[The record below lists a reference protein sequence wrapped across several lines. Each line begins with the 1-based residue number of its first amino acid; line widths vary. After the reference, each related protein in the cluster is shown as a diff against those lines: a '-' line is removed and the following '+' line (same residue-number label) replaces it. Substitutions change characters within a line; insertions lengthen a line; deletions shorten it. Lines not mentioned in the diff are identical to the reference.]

1 MAVMYQRENASPS
14 VVSFGGIWLANSV
27 CGVAIGASPDY
38 AGFTIKSVL
47 CWIEVDLDAIGDN
60 VRALQAAA
68 EPRHGVTAVVK
79 AQAYG
84 MGAAAVAS
92 AAVHAGARGAAVARI
107 SEARRLRQADF
118 RDPILLLGG
127 LDPEDYAAVI
137 DLNLTPTVTDWRTL
151 EGLAAAAHIR
161 GEVAGVQV
169 KVDTGMTRYG
179 APPEEAIN
187 LVRGVQRLES
197 LKLDGFYTHF
207 AAADDPDP
215 FFAHQQLA
223 RYRAICQQLET
234 EGIDLGLKHV
244 ANSAG
249 TLRIPGVGFDTIRTG
264 IALAGG
270 YATGWV
276 PRVAS
281 LRTAVA
287 LKSRVVR
294 FHTPAVGTSI
304 GYGRTYKVF
313 RPMRV
318 ALIACG
324 YADGLPRA
332 CSNRGRVLIRGERAP
347 LVGTVSMDMAMADVS
362 HLPDVEIGDEVVVL
376 GSQSDDEISL
386 DEFAESAGI
395 IPHELLV
402 RLGSRAPRVYL
413 RAGAPVMTATLAC
426 DEVSDY
432 ACASST

>member
-1 MAVMYQRENASPS
+1 MY
-14 VVSFGGIWLANSV
+14 LH
-27 CGVAIGASPDY
+27 DY
-38 AGFTIKSVL
+38 GRYPVNVL
-47 CWIEVDLDAIGDN
+47 CWIEVDLDAVGDN

-68 EPRHGVTAVVK
+68 QPRQGVTAVVK

-84 MGAAAVAS
+84 MGAASVAK
-92 AAVHAGARGAAVARI
+92 AAIAAGARGAAVARV
-107 SEARRLRQADF
+107 SEARLLREAGFD
-118 RDPILLLGG
+118 RSVLLLGG
-127 LDPEDYAAVI
+127 LDPADCPEVVEKS
-137 DLNLTPTVTDWRTL
+137 LTPTITDWQTAERMAK
-151 EGLAAAAHIR
+151 AANTAQC
-161 GEVAGVQV
+161 VAPIQI

-179 APPEEAIN
+179 APQDEAMAI
-187 LVRGVQRLES
+187 VRGLANLPSLRLE
-197 LKLDGFYTHF
+197 GFYTHF

-223 RYRAICQQLET
+223 RYLAISQQLES
-234 EGIDLGLKHV
+234 EGFDLGLKHA

-249 TLRIPGVGFDTIRTG
+249 SLRVPGAGLDTIRAG
-264 IALAGG
+264 IALAGA

-276 PRVAS
+276 PRVGS
-281 LRTAVA
+281 LRSAVA

-294 FHTPAVGTSI
+294 FHTPAIGSSI
-304 GYGRTYKVF
+304 GYGRTYKVY

-318 ALIACG
+318 ALVACG

-332 CSNRGRVLIRGERAP
+332 CSNRGRVLIRGQRAP

-362 HLPDVEIGDEVVVL
+362 QLPDVEAGDEVVIL
-376 GSQSDDEISL
+376 GRQGADEITL

-413 RAGAPVMTATLAC
+413 RQGAPAMTAKLAC
-426 DEVSDY
+426 DELMD
-432 ACASST
+432 ACVPSI

>member
-1 MAVMYQRENASPS
+1 M
-14 VVSFGGIWLANSV
+14 
-27 CGVAIGASPDY
+27 
-38 AGFTIKSVL
+38 L
-47 CWIEVDLDAIGDN
+47 CWVEVDLDAVANN

-68 EPRHGVTAVVK
+68 SPRLGVTAVVK

-84 MGAAAVAS
+84 MGAAAVAQ
-92 AAVHAGARGAAVARI
+92 AAVDAGARGAAVARI
-107 SEARRLRQADF
+107 SEARRLRQAGF
-118 RDPILLLGG
+118 SSPILLLGG
-127 LDPEDYAAVI
+127 LDREDAADAVAL
-137 DLNLTPTVTDWRTL
+137 DVTPTVTDWAT
-151 EGLAAAAHIR
+151 AQDIAMAAHA
-161 GEVAGVQV
+161 AGRRARIEV

-179 APPEEAIN
+179 APPDEAMAI
-187 LVRGVQRLES
+187 VRGIKELGSLE
-197 LKLDGFYTHF
+197 LEGFYTHF

-215 FFAHQQLA
+215 FFANQQLA
-223 RYRAICQQLET
+223 RFRAICQQIES
-234 EGIDLGLKHV
+234 EGVCLGMKHA

-249 TLRIPGVGFDTIRTG
+249 TLRIPNTGLDTVRAG

-276 PRVAS
+276 PRVGD

-318 ALIACG
+318 ALLAVG

-332 CSNRGRVLIRGERAP
+332 CSNRGRVLIRGQRAP

-362 HLPDVEIGDEVVVL
+362 HLPEVQVGDEVVVL
-376 GSQSDDEISL
+376 GRQGDDEITL

-413 RAGAPVMTATLAC
+413 RNGEPTARATLAC
-426 DEVSDY
+426 DEVSEY
-432 ACASST
+432 ACVSST

>member
-1 MAVMYQRENASPS
+1 
-14 VVSFGGIWLANSV
+14 
-27 CGVAIGASPDY
+27 
-38 AGFTIKSVL
+38 VL
-47 CWIEVDLDAIGDN
+47 CWIEVDLDAVADN

-68 EPRHGVTAVVK
+68 QPRHGVTAVVK

-84 MGAAAVAS
+84 MGASAVAHAAVQ
-92 AAVHAGARGAAVARI
+92 AGARGAAVARI
-107 SEARRLRQADF
+107 GEARRLRAAGF
-118 RDPILLLGG
+118 RMPILLLGG
-127 LDPEDYAAVI
+127 LDAEDCAEVVASG
-137 DLNLTPTVTDWRTL
+137 LTPSISDWPTAQR
-151 EGLAAAAHIR
+151 LATEAR
-161 GEVAGVQV
+161 SAGQVLDVQV

-179 APPEEAIN
+179 APADEAIAI
-187 LVRGVQRLES
+187 VRGVSKLSS
-197 LKLDGFYTHF
+197 LRLDGFYTHF

-223 RYRAICQQLET
+223 RYLAICQQLES
-234 EGIDLGLKHV
+234 EGLSLGLKHA

-249 TLRIPGVGFDTIRTG
+249 ALRVPGAGLDTIRAG
-264 IALAGG
+264 IGLAGA

-276 PRVAS
+276 PRMGS
-281 LRTAVA
+281 LRGAVA
-287 LKSRVVR
+287 LKARVVR
-294 FHTPAVGTSI
+294 FHTPAVGSAI

-313 RPMRV
+313 RPMRT

-332 CSNRGRVLIRGERAP
+332 CSNRGRVLIRGQRAP

-362 HLPDVEIGDEVVVL
+362 HLPDVESGDEVVVL
-376 GSQSDDEISL
+376 GRQGDDEITL

-413 RAGAPVMTATLAC
+413 RAGEPVMTATLAC
-426 DEVSDY
+426 DDVAELAVR
-432 ACASST
+432 AN

>member
-1 MAVMYQRENASPS
+1 
-14 VVSFGGIWLANSV
+14 
-27 CGVAIGASPDY
+27 
-38 AGFTIKSVL
+38 VL
-47 CWIEVDLDAIGDN
+47 CWIEVDLDAIADN
-60 VRALQAAA
+60 VRALQATA

-84 MGAAAVAS
+84 MGAAAVAQ
-92 AAVHAGARGAAVARI
+92 AAVQAGARGAAVARV
-107 SEARRLRQADF
+107 SEARRLRQAGF
-118 RDPILLLGG
+118 EKPILLLGG
-127 LDPEDYAAVI
+127 LDPEDYADVI
-137 DLNLTPTVTDWRTL
+137 ALELSPTVTDWQTV
-151 EGLAAAAHIR
+151 EGLAAAAHT
-161 GEVAGVQV
+161 AGKLGSIQV

-179 APPEEAIN
+179 APSDEAMAI
-187 LVRGVQRLES
+187 VRGIQRLES
-197 LKLDGFYTHF
+197 LRLEGFYTHF

-223 RYRAICQQLET
+223 RYRAICEQLES
-234 EGIDLGLKHV
+234 EGIDLGLKHA

-249 TLRIPGVGFDTIRTG
+249 TLRVPGSGLDTVRVG
-264 IALAGG
+264 IALAGA

-276 PRVAS
+276 PRVGA
-281 LRTAVA
+281 LRSAVS

-294 FHTPAVGTSI
+294 FHTPAVGSSI

-332 CSNRGRVLIRGERAP
+332 CSNRGRVLIRGQRAP

-376 GSQSDDEISL
+376 GPQGEDEIGL

-402 RLGSRAPRVYL
+402 RLGSRAARVYV
-413 RAGAPVMTATLAC
+413 RDGQPVMQATLAC
-426 DEVSDY
+426 DELSEY

>member
-1 MAVMYQRENASPS
+1 
-14 VVSFGGIWLANSV
+14 
-27 CGVAIGASPDY
+27 
-38 AGFTIKSVL
+38 VL
-47 CWIEVDLDAIGDN
+47 CWIEVDLDAIADN

-68 EPRHGVTAVVK
+68 QPRQGVTAVVK

-84 MGAAAVAS
+84 MGAAAVAG
-92 AAVHAGARGAAVARI
+92 AAIQAGARGAAVARI
-107 SEARRLRQADF
+107 SEARRLRSAGF
-118 RDPILLLGG
+118 RQPILLLGG
-127 LDPEDYAAVI
+127 IDAEDCREVVASG
-137 DLNLTPTVTDWRTL
+137 LTPSVSDWTTAQR
-151 EGLAAAAHIR
+151 LAHAARAA
-161 GEVAGVQV
+161 GKVLGVQV
-169 KVDTGMTRYG
+169 KVDTGMTRFG
-179 APPEEAIN
+179 APAEEAIAI
-187 LVRGVQRLES
+187 VRGLANLPSLRLE
-197 LKLDGFYTHF
+197 GFYTHF

-223 RYRAICQQLET
+223 RYLAMCQQLEND
-234 EGIDLGLKHV
+234 GVSLGMKHA

-249 TLRIPGVGFDTIRTG
+249 ALRVPGAGLDTIRAG
-264 IALAGG
+264 IGLAGA

-276 PRVAS
+276 PRVGS
-281 LRTAVA
+281 LRGAVA
-287 LKSRVVR
+287 LKARVVR

-318 ALIACG
+318 ALVACG

-332 CSNRGRVLIRGERAP
+332 CSNRGRVLIRGQRAP

-362 HLPDVEIGDEVVVL
+362 HLPDIEPGDEVVIL
-376 GSQSDDEISL
+376 GRQGEDEISL

-413 RAGAPVMTATLAC
+413 RAGEPVMTATLAC
-426 DEVSDY
+426 DDVVELAVSP
-432 ACASST
+432 